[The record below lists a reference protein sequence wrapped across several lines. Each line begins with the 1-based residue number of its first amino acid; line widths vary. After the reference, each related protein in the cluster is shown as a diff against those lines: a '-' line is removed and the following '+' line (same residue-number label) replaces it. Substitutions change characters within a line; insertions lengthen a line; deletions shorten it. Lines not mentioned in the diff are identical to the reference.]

1 MLDVPKCENA
11 LGVVRFVLS
20 MSMRR
25 GWRMRSIKRGFRGL
39 IRVLRFVAELPT
51 EVARGI
57 ELVGGD
63 GGVADPSLRPGS
75 CDMFDLCTS
84 FQSFAVS
91 DGFVA
96 GGEND
101 RLDGAVVVVR
111 WVIVEHCAG
120 VFCWG

>member
-1 MLDVPKCENA
+1 
-11 LGVVRFVLS
+11 
-20 MSMRR
+20 
-25 GWRMRSIKRGFRGL
+25 
-39 IRVLRFVAELPT
+39 
-51 EVARGI
+51 
-57 ELVGGD
+57 
-63 GGVADPSLRPGS
+63 
-75 CDMFDLCTS
+75 MFDLCTS

-120 VFCWG
+120 VFCWGGSCVCLVLLFVASNSTMGRESNRASRPP